1 MNCRWVIFLVAAPAM
16 LPLSHAGAA
25 VGSREAVAKTL
36 HSYVS
41 AWNRSDA
48 HAISFLFSRDGDFVS
63 PDGIYARG
71 PSQIEAFYAA
81 AFHRG
86 YGGSKR
92 DFVPRIVR
100 QLSANI
106 IAVDGI
112 WSIDGAREA
121 NGTARVAEQG
131 LAVAILVRQGGQWR
145 VSLLREQ
152 SSAKT
157 LEVAN
162 PD

>member
-1 MNCRWVIFLVAAPAM
+1 MNGRWAILLVAASAM
-16 LPLSHAGAA
+16 LPLFHAGAA
-25 VGSREAVAKTL
+25 VGSREAVANTVR
-36 HSYVS
+36 SYVS

-48 HAISFLFSRDGDFVS
+48 HAISSLFSGDGDFVS
-63 PDGIYARG
+63 PDGFYARG
-71 PSQIEAFYAA
+71 PSQIEAFYTA

-86 YGGSKR
+86 YGGSKG

-100 QLSANI
+100 QVSANVV
-106 IAVDGI
+106 AVDGV

-121 NGTARVAEQG
+121 NGTARAAEQG

-157 LEVAN
+157 LEAAN
-162 PD
+162 LD